1 VLRRFLR
8 GLAGQTMADIAT
20 LAMILIDPR
29 SVVVYDLRDHSDPDS
44 RRGAGRRRRCSR
56 RPL

>member
-1 VLRRFLR
+1 
-8 GLAGQTMADIAT
+8 MADIAT

-44 RRGAGRRRRCSR
+44 RRGAARGEEEDARAGRSSVAV
-56 RPL
+56 PPSN